1 MSLIPLRKM
10 ELEYEDLQKI
20 IRNEVS
26 SLKEGNLREPIEL
39 QRRVLREDFTRSE
52 KQELSRIIRT
62 ELARIFYDLFKKR
75 NFWT

>member
-1 MSLIPLRKM
+1 M

>member
-1 MSLIPLRKM
+1 MDLK
-10 ELEYEDLQKI
+10 YEDL
-20 IRNEVS
+20 RNIMRDEVS
-26 SLKEGNLREPIEL
+26 SLKEGNLPEPIEL

>member
-1 MSLIPLRKM
+1 M
-10 ELEYEDLQKI
+10 ELQYEDLQEI
-20 IRNEVS
+20 VRDEVS
-26 SLKEGNLREPIEL
+26 SLKEGNLPEPVEL
-39 QRRVLREDFTRSE
+39 GEGVLQEDFTRSE

>member
-1 MSLIPLRKM
+1 VYKR
-10 ELEYEDLQKI
+10 QI

-26 SLKEGNLREPIEL
+26 SLKNGNLPEPIEFHGEVL
-39 QRRVLREDFTRSE
+39 QEDFTRSE

>member
-1 MSLIPLRKM
+1 M
-10 ELEYEDLQKI
+10 ELHRDNLQKI
-20 IRNEVS
+20 IQDEVS
-26 SLKEGNLREPIEL
+26 SLKDGNLPEPVEL